1 MFTVESQNFQGPLD
15 KLLELVQK
23 EKLDINQVSLAKV
36 TDAFLKY
43 ITKLEQGGEMS
54 NRTLAD
60 FLIIVS
66 KLLLIK
72 SKMLV
77 PDLVFEKDEEEEI
90 HDLETQLKIY
100 KRIKEAEKN
109 IEQNWHE
116 KSVMANREFFAGNEI
131 IFRPGNVTIKH
142 LKRSLIEIIE
152 EIKKFKPTEKIKR
165 EIINLKDKIKDIME
179 RIENNPIDFK
189 NFYQSNNK
197 GEIIVLF
204 LAILHLF
211 RKEKINLEQKERFGE
226 ITVKKSS
233 NLN

>member
-1 MFTVESQNFQGPLD
+1 MFTIESQNFQGPLD

-43 ITKLEQGGEMS
+43 LTKLEREGEVS
-54 NRTLAD
+54 SRTLAD

-100 KRIKEAEKN
+100 KHIKEAEKN
-109 IEQNWHE
+109 IEKNWH
-116 KSVMANREFFAGNEI
+116 KKLVMANREFFAGNET
-131 IFRPGNVTIKH
+131 IFRPGNVAIKH
-142 LKRSLIEIIE
+142 LKHSLVEIIE
-152 EIKKFKPTEKIKR
+152 EIKRFKPTEKIKR

-179 RIENNPIDFK
+179 RIKNSPVNFK

-197 GEIIVLF
+197 GEIIILF

-211 RKEKINLEQKERFGE
+211 RKEKVNLEQKERFGE
-226 ITVKKSS
+226 IIVKKSS